1 MNIHEIQKV
10 KVFREYSLFA
20 KEIGAINLSQ
30 GIPEPLMDEDINH
43 HLKESLH
50 YGWAYTDTR
59 GIKELRESICNDY
72 ANDFKPDEV
81 LITSGGAESL
91 YIAVAAA
98 KELYGNKIAF
108 IAPFFPFYKSL
119 SLIFNLESF
128 SVPMLKN
135 ANALTPDFEQLE
147 TLFKLGVKTFIL
159 NTPHNPSGWTLD
171 LTGAKLL
178 RKLLDKYGVLLIVDE
193 VYRHYVYNDTIEEET
208 ATKTLYQE
216 NKHIL
221 ILGSASKLLSVTGMR
236 VGWLIG
242 DNKLLDIPYAMH
254 SHTSHCQPAP
264 FQHAIAA
271 ILNNSDKNWF
281 NVIKAHYQIKRD
293 KLITAL
299 RGIGFKCYDVDGG
312 HFILAEYAS
321 LSTEKDSDI
330 FARDFAKK
338 HGVLPLT
345 TNVFYDNNCPKQ
357 EIRFSLTATMKLIDA
372 TVSKLATLTN

>member
-1 MNIHEIQKV
+1 MDIHEILKV

-30 GIPEPLMDEDINH
+30 GIPEPLMDETINH

-59 GIKELRESICNDY
+59 GIKELRETICNDY
-72 ANDFKPDEV
+72 ANDFNPDEV

-119 SLIFNLESF
+119 SLIFNLEAL

-135 ANALTPDFEQLE
+135 ANMLTPDFVALE
-147 TLFKLGVKTFIL
+147 NLFKQGVKTFIL
-159 NTPHNPSGWTLD
+159 NTPHNPSGWTLN
-171 LTGAKLL
+171 LTEAKLL
-178 RKLLDKYGVLLIVDE
+178 RNFLDKYGVLLIVDE
-193 VYRHYVYNDTIEEET
+193 VYRHYVYNDAIEEE
-208 ATKTLYQE
+208 AAIKTLYQD

-242 DNKLLDIPYAMH
+242 DNKLLEIPYALH

-264 FQHAIAA
+264 FQHAITA
-271 ILNNSDKNWF
+271 ILNNPNKSWF
-281 NVIKAHYQIKRD
+281 NAIKDRYQIKRD

-299 RGIGFKCYDVDGG
+299 RGMGFKCYDVDGG
-312 HFILAEYAS
+312 HFILAEYAD
-321 LSTEKDSDI
+321 LSNETDSDI
-330 FARDFAKK
+330 FARDFART

-345 TNVFYDNNCPKQ
+345 TNVFYDNNCAKQ
-357 EIRFSLTATMKLIDA
+357 EVRFSITATINLIDA
-372 TVSKLATLTN
+372 TITKLTNLI